1 MVDNQIGT
9 ISFSNDR
16 MLPGGKRYH
25 CSLHGNLDNSS
36 FCRKCSINRR
46 NAYSN
51 NLLNRTRLS
60 NRIRNNTDV
69 NLPINIRRNFSY
81 TNDFITNFRNR
92 SSNNINSNITQG
104 SDNIDSNDFYFRN
117 RETYVNTNNNNIN
130 QIRNSSNNQI
140 NNINELE
147 NFHNLIESMHN
158 RLNEITEN
166 QNINQV
172 PTTIIINNQESIDQN
187 IINEINTE
195 VSVEQNNTVENDL
208 LDNFSDDSE
217 NEYQLTETYINPT
230 YSNIDDSSDSNDLG
244 VNREILNLTSRVF
257 INELR
262 YNECVICKNNFECED
277 LIRTL
282 PCKHQFHINC
292 IDRWLQNN
300 NKCPICKKKIE

>member
-1 MVDNQIGT
+1 
-9 ISFSNDR
+9 
-16 MLPGGKRYH
+16 
-25 CSLHGNLDNSS
+25 
-36 FCRKCSINRR
+36 
-46 NAYSN
+46 
-51 NLLNRTRLS
+51 
-60 NRIRNNTDV
+60 
-69 NLPINIRRNFSY
+69 
-81 TNDFITNFRNR
+81 
-92 SSNNINSNITQG
+92 
-104 SDNIDSNDFYFRN
+104 
-117 RETYVNTNNNNIN
+117 
-130 QIRNSSNNQI
+130 
-140 NNINELE
+140 
-147 NFHNLIESMHN
+147 MHN

-172 PTTIIINNQESIDQN
+172 PTTIILNNQQSIDEN

-195 VSVEQNNTVENDL
+195 VNVEQNNTDENNL
-208 LDNFSDDSE
+208 VDNFSDDSE

-230 YSNIDDSSDSNDLG
+230 YYDIDDLSDSNESG
-244 VNREILNLTSRVF
+244 VNREILNLRSRVF